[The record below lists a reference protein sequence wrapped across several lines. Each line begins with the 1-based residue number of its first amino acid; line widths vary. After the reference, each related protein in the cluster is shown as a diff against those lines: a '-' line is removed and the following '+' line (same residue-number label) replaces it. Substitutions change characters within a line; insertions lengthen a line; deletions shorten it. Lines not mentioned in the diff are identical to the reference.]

1 MYRYWFVL
9 LGRLLRFRLYFWK
22 RGYLGRSSTLNFF
35 GKITIGNNVNIG
47 SSVKINIAK
56 GGVLIIGDNVHI
68 GDFCQIEVEKLVII
82 EDDVT
87 LSDNVFVA
95 DVTHAI
101 PVVDGAGIRRKILT
115 QSVTIGT
122 GTWIG
127 RNTTVN
133 PGISV
138 SARNVI
144 ASNSVITK
152 TMLVEDFLIGGQP
165 ASPIK
170 SLGQKKI

>member
-1 MYRYWFVL
+1 MF
-9 LGRLLRFRLYFWK
+9 
-22 RGYLGRSSTLNFF
+22 NFF
-35 GKITIGNNVNIG
+35 GEMKIGKNVNIG

-56 GGVLIIGDNVHI
+56 GGVLFIGDNVHI
-68 GDFCQIEVEKLVII
+68 GDFCQIEVEKLVSI

-101 PVVDGAGIRRKILT
+101 PVVDGTGVRQKTLK
-115 QSVTIGT
+115 QSVCIGA
-122 GTWIG
+122 GAWIG

-138 SARNVI
+138 GARNVI

-165 ASPIK
+165 ASIIK
-170 SLGQKKI
+170 SLEQKEI